1 MHGPIG
7 ALIRPKGAFAY
18 QTGVQPREQMARK
31 PCVLK
36 ERRLGLIGSTRA
48 IQEHAAFLQDAFIS
62 AIPYPERCS
71 GLVCG
76 VPLGRLQP
84 APGLQ
89 RFRSPARNRPATDRP
104 GGDRPPPDSWGVSE
118 VRGVSPNVRATAGFT
133 RLRVGLVFCYPTG
146 QAGTGHQTRGVTET
160 CPRKTS
166 GFTRLRFGLVF
177 CYSTGQAG
185 TGHHQTRGV
194 TETCP
199 RKTSGFTRLRFGL
212 VFCYPTVPDRG
223 MNAPS
228 PSGSRSATF
237 RASVTARDPV
247 RSLCHPL
254 VGNAWSKRS
263 IIARIS
269 LTPLGE

>member
-177 CYSTGQAG
+177 CY
-185 TGHHQTRGV
+185 
-194 TETCP
+194 
-199 RKTSGFTRLRFGL
+199 
-212 VFCYPTVPDRG
+212 PTVPDRG